1 MSRKELIAMIA
12 RRDGIS
18 LEEAQEAVEE
28 CAEEIATLLEDPH
41 YHNPMELYE
50 LSVDILADNL
60 GLEPDYLEIVLG
72 VD

>member
-12 RRDGIS
+12 RRDNIS

-41 YHNPMELYE
+41 YHNPAELYE
-50 LSVDILADNL
+50 LAVDILANDL
-60 GLEPDYLEIVLG
+60 GIEPDYLDVILEVG
-72 VD
+72 